1 MQQEF
6 PERKLERGLLGAAL
20 VRALLRAL
28 FKFEGLMSVMHLGM
42 CVCVYVCAVSVMYVN
57 HGMHVMYVMY
67 SMYVLLPVVCVLFKR
82 LCIYTV
88 CTQICVPS

>member
-1 MQQEF
+1 MLGLGLKMQQEF

-42 CVCVYVCAVSVMYVN
+42 CVCVCVCSVCNVCKSWNACNVCYV
-57 HGMHVMYVMY
+57 
-67 SMYVLLPVVCVLFKR
+67 FD
-82 LCIYTV
+82 V
-88 CTQICVPS
+88 CTVTCCLCAI